1 MRGAHKERVLSRF
14 HRVTSALRSKAP
26 VLFVLGIVL
35 LCIPVAAIST
45 SSPSGAVRSI
55 VLVECQ
61 VEEKPLLLFLLQP
74 PKTKTNVP
82 FSQFSPINPKPH
94 FTTHSGTGFA
104 VNGRIYT
111 CEHVI
116 HGGKNIFVTLRN
128 GSKQPARL
136 IRFDSRT
143 DLAELKVEHPPVSL
157 FMRRSAPGF
166 FEKVWQIGN
175 PGDMRFVT
183 TNGWFLSF
191 DGESN
196 IFVIDT
202 YFGNSGS
209 PLLDRSGYV
218 IGMTHAII
226 RGTPFT
232 YGGTLQDLDN
242 FIHPARAR

>member
-1 MRGAHKERVLSRF
+1 MRGTPQVVSFK
-14 HRVTSALRSKAP
+14 HRIGSALRARAP
-26 VLFVLGIVL
+26 ILLILGIVL
-35 LCIPVAAIST
+35 LCVLVAVIST

-61 VEEKPLLLFLLQP
+61 VEEKPLLLILLP
-74 PKTKTNVP
+74 PAKSKTNVP
-82 FSQFSPINPKPH
+82 YSQLSTLKPKPRL
-94 FTTHSGTGFA
+94 TTHSGTGFA

-116 HGGKNIFVTLRN
+116 HGGKNITVTLISGR
-128 GSKQPARL
+128 KQPATL

-143 DLAELKVEHPPVSL
+143 DLAELKIEHPPVSL
-157 FMRRSAPGF
+157 LMRRSAPGF

-175 PGDMRFVT
+175 PGDLRFVT
-183 TNGWFLSF
+183 THGWFLSF

-196 IFVIDT
+196 VFVIDT

-209 PLLDRSGYV
+209 PLLDHNGYV
-218 IGMTHAII
+218 MGMTHAII
-226 RGTPFT
+226 RGTRFT
-232 YGGTLQDLDN
+232 YGGTLQDLNN